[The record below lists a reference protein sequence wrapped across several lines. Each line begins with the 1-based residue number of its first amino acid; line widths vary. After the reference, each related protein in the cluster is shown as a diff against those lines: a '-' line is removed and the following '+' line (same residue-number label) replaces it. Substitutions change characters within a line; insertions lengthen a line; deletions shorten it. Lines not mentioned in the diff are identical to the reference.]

1 MLSPHFDYSEFGR
14 WTDLFNHLTAAEHLH
29 IIGDDSD
36 SDSDGDS
43 DSTFHDKSDG
53 ADENRAVSDELYM
66 EVVREV
72 EKGREVF
79 NTCADPHPPAYYI
92 RLRALPSNFL
102 WVFPHAWHCR
112 RRAWVFSTAAAL
124 RIRRQA
130 SC

>member
-29 IIGDDSD
+29 IIGDDSY

-72 EKGREVF
+72 
-79 NTCADPHPPAYYI
+79 
-92 RLRALPSNFL
+92 
-102 WVFPHAWHCR
+102 
-112 RRAWVFSTAAAL
+112 
-124 RIRRQA
+124 
-130 SC
+130 